1 MEIMLAGICLVKR
14 GESMKKTY
22 LVVIVLFFISTKV
35 YTLLHNNIFFC
46 RNSRSVICLMF
57 SPTTGSRFQAHR

>member
-1 MEIMLAGICLVKR
+1 MFKRYLWKLCWLAFALVTR
-14 GESMKKTY
+14 GESMKKIY

-46 RNSRSVICLMF
+46 R
-57 SPTTGSRFQAHR
+57 